1 MIKIISN
8 LDEIKKRS
16 TEISKDIQEKTI
28 EIIENVRKN
37 GDKALFEYGKK
48 FDGVELETLLV
59 SEKEIEE
66 AFNSMDKEFLE
77 TIKKCAENIENFHKN
92 QIQKGFM
99 VEEEGKILG
108 QKVTP
113 IEKVG
118 IYVPGGKAVYPSTV
132 LMNVI
137 PAKLAEVEEI
147 TLVTPPRKDGTI
159 APEILAC
166 AKYAGATKIYKI
178 GGAGAIGAL
187 AYGTETI
194 DKVYKIT
201 GPGNAFVAA
210 AKKEVFGEVD
220 IDMIAGPSEIL
231 VIADES
237 ANKKIVAGDML
248 SQAEHDPM
256 ASSILITTS
265 KKLAEE
271 VQEELEN
278 QMNNLSRSE
287 ICHKSIDDNSYIL
300 VCENLEECFKISNEI
315 APEHLEIMLDNPFAY
330 LPKIKNAGS
339 IFLGKNTPEAL
350 GDYFAGV
357 NHTLPTNGTAKF
369 SSALSVE
376 TFVKKSTFLYYDEK
390 ALENAKN
397 DIVLFATKEGL
408 EAHGNSVLK
417 RFEQ

>member
-1 MIKIISN
+1 MIKIIKN
-8 LDEIKKRS
+8 LSEITKRNVD
-16 TEISKDIQEKTI
+16 ISSDIQEKTI
-28 EIIENVRKN
+28 EIIKNVREN
-37 GDKALFEYGKK
+37 GDLALFEYGEK
-48 FDGVELETLLV
+48 FDGVKLTSLQVTED
-59 SEKEIEE
+59 EINK
-66 AFNSMDKEFLE
+66 AFDEIDDVFLE
-77 TIKKCAENIENFHKN
+77 TIKKCAKNIENFHKN

-99 VEEEGKILG
+99 IEEDGKILG

-137 PAKLAEVEEI
+137 PAKLAGVEEI
-147 TLVTPPRKDGTI
+147 TLVTPPRKDGSI

-166 AKYAGATKIYKI
+166 AKFAGATKIYKI
-178 GGAGAIGAL
+178 GGAGAVTAL

-231 VIADES
+231 VIADETCDS
-237 ANKKIVAGDML
+237 KIIAGDML

-256 ASSILITTS
+256 ASSVLLTTS
-265 KKLAEE
+265 EKLAKE
-271 VQEELEN
+271 VQDELEN

-287 ICHKSIDDNSYIL
+287 ICHKSIDDNSYIII
-300 VCENLEECFKISNEI
+300 CKDLEECFDISNEI
-315 APEHLEIMLDNPFAY
+315 APEHLEIMLDNPFGY

-390 ALENAKN
+390 ALQSAKD
-397 DIVLFATKEGL
+397 DIVLFATREGL
-408 EAHGNSVLK
+408 EAHGKSVSN
-417 RFEQ
+417 RFDK